1 MYLEKLHT
9 IRDLVNQLKNEKG
22 KKNKTELLDTLDKYL
37 DSSIQEYS
45 VEEKTYAFTTGDL
58 FVANCDNRY
67 FTRDVL
73 LGFASGINPLAAL
86 TTLLEDDPEIGT
98 DLNCEEVNAYL
109 IVPCVDATG
118 NITPVEELV
127 LMQEDEDLDPKE
139 DEVLEPEDNTELINV
154 YE

>member
-58 FVANCDNRY
+58 FVANFNNKY

-86 TTLLEDDPEIGT
+86 TALLEDDPEIGT